1 MQAMANME
9 IAKAVRE
16 GKVTTIVIPA
26 DFKGML
32 NVGKQ

>member
-1 MQAMANME
+1 ME

-16 GKVTTIVIPA
+16 GKVQTIVIPA

-32 NVGKQ
+32 NVGK